1 MACGLVISQYMA
13 LFAGGQADGLSW
25 WKLFHL
31 IHPLKVCAVT
41 VLSIIGHV
49 GRTFSDL
56 GITQSA

>member
-1 MACGLVISQYMA
+1 MET
-13 LFAGGQADGLSW
+13 LS
-25 WKLFHL
+25 FNSEIHL
-31 IHPLKVCAVT
+31 LKVFAVT